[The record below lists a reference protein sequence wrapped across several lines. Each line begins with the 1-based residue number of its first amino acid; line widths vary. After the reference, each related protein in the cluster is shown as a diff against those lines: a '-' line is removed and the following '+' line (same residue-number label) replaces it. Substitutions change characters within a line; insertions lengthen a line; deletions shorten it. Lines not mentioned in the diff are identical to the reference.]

1 MRAGIALA
9 AVATALAVAVWL
21 TIETRR
27 NRLVWDHFDVVK
39 PGILY
44 RSGQLNA
51 DQLAEVI
58 RRYGL
63 KTVVSFQLP
72 GRDVEAE
79 GALVRRLGVGFV
91 NLPMTGDGFGREE
104 Q

>member
-1 MRAGIALA
+1 ALA
-9 AVATALAVAVWL
+9 MRIGMAAAVVAALATAAWL
-21 TIETRR
+21 TLETRR

-51 DQLAEVI
+51 AQLAEVI

-63 KTVVSFQLP
+63 KTVVSFQWP
-72 GRDVEAE
+72 GQTVEAE
-79 GALVRRLGVGFV
+79 RALVRRLGVAFV
-91 NLPMTGDGFGREE
+91 HLPMPGD
-104 Q
+104 